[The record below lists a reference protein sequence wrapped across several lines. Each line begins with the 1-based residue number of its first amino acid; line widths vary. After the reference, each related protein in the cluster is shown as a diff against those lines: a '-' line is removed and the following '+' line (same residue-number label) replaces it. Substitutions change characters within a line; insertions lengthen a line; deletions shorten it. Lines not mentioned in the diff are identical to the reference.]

1 MARLILKPL
10 NNKWIHR
17 QPDSSVLSMTK
28 IHLVI
33 LGKTVWAE
41 GQIGAGGGQF
51 CPLGPRAV
59 LPS

>member
-1 MARLILKPL
+1 MSPKPL
-10 NNKWIHR
+10 LGSEIRRVKCR
-17 QPDSSVLSMTK
+17 CLAKLTFG
-28 IHLVI
+28 HLVI

-51 CPLGPRAV
+51 RPLGPRAV